1 MPSPRRFLAL
11 TVLGAVAVG
20 FAPSSIQ
27 FLFMAALVLGL
38 TIACLKES
46 NHA

>member
-1 MPSPRRFLAL
+1 MPSPRRFIIL
-11 TVLGAVAVG
+11 TVLGAVAAG
-20 FAPSSIQ
+20 FAPASIQ
-27 FLFMAALVLGL
+27 FLFTAALVLGL

>member
-1 MPSPRRFLAL
+1 MTARRLIAL
-11 TVLGAVAVG
+11 IVLGAVVVG
-20 FAPSSIQ
+20 FAPFSIQ
-27 FLFMAALVLGL
+27 FLFMAGLVLGL

>member
-1 MPSPRRFLAL
+1 MTARRFLAL
-11 TVLGAVAVG
+11 TVLGAVAVS
-20 FAPSSIQ
+20 FAPFSIR
-27 FLFMAALVLGL
+27 FLFVAALVLGL